1 MVRMALV
8 SLLLFLCA
16 AASAQS
22 ITNLNYNTGAQNLSF
37 TLNDVKPGSKVE
49 VLVGGKSAILAGV
62 PTGTNNADMT
72 ILIPRPGGTVTV
84 RLLAY
89 PTDAYGNIVPGPP
102 VLADE
107 ESLDVSY

>member
-8 SLLLFLCA
+8 SLLLVLCA

-22 ITNLNYNTGAQNLSF
+22 ITNINYNTGAQNLSF
-37 TLNDVKPGSKVE
+37 TLNDVKPSKVE

-62 PTGTNNADMT
+62 PTGTTNADMT
-72 ILIPRPGGTVTV
+72 ILVPRPGGTVTV

-89 PTDAYGNIVPGPP
+89 PTDA
-102 VLADE
+102 
-107 ESLDVSY
+107 